1 MPSSPILNNHK
12 PPKLVEAG
20 DRSDDFISQIDA
32 NGTNNGQIPKNDD
45 WSDAT
50 EQLLDSLPP
59 VWTRGLLYFLM
70 VFFGIALPWLIC
82 SQVDES
88 VTSRGQL
95 ELQKETVKASSIVRA
110 EISMKDSA
118 FLEVGMPV
126 KIKFDAYP
134 FQNYGVA
141 TGRLVEILLPA
152 EIASNNLDRV
162 PKYQL
167 RIKLDRACL
176 PTATKCLNLRP
187 GETATVEIVIR
198 QRRLIDYVTN
208 L

>member
-1 MPSSPILNNHK
+1 MPNSQILNNHK
-12 PPKLVEAG
+12 PPTLEETD
-20 DRSDDFISQIDA
+20 DRNNDFLSQVDV
-32 NGTNNGQIPKNDD
+32 GEVKNGQVTKSDD

-59 VWTRGLLYFLM
+59 VWTRGLLYFLI
-70 VFFGIALPWLIC
+70 VFVGITLPWAMF
-82 SQVDES
+82 SQVDET
-88 VTSRGQL
+88 VASRGRL
-95 ELQKETVKASSIVRA
+95 ELQRETRKASSIVRS

-134 FQNYGVA
+134 YQNYGVA
-141 TGRLVEILLPA
+141 TGKLVEILAPG
-152 EIASNNLDRV
+152 EIADRNPDRV

-167 RIKLDRACL
+167 RIKLDRTCI

-187 GETATVEIVIR
+187 GETASIEIVIR
-198 QRRLIDYVTN
+198 QRRLVDYVTN